1 MGTLPF
7 DSLHIRNFRLFQD
20 IHIEQLQR
28 VNLLVGRNNRGKTCL
43 LEALQL
49 YAARGHPRTMLDHI
63 QTRNEDRYPPDVS
76 GAETV
81 RYKHLFYQRQD
92 YTNAPSP
99 IQIGTIKPI
108 TQHDGADNA
117 QDDTLTIEWSQFT
130 SQKRILENGA
140 SYLMTVPIR
149 SDQLAEASI
158 VYPGLIVRFHQQER
172 YITSFGDTSFL
183 RWFAEPDITCV
194 FVPAAGMTHYD
205 TTRWWGRIA
214 ASDVEDHVL
223 DALRIIEP
231 TTRIFRVIQF
241 RDNDGDFIHIP
252 IVRLEGS
259 SEPVPLHSL
268 GESMYRMLGIVLALL
283 NAKDGLL
290 LVDEIESGLHYSV
303 QYEMWQLIFA
313 LARQQNVQVFATT
326 HSDDCVQ
333 SLASAMHDAEQE
345 DGLLIRLGRQL
356 DNAHHITPV
365 LFDKRRLSIA
375 THEDIEVR

>member
-1 MGTLPF
+1 MGTLLF
-7 DSLHIRNFRLFQD
+7 DSFHIRNFRLFHD
-20 IHIEQLQR
+20 LHIEQLQR

-63 QTRNEDRYPPDVS
+63 QTRNEDRYPPDVP

-99 IQIGTIKPI
+99 IQIGPI
-108 TQHDGADNA
+108 PQHDGADNA
-117 QDDTLTIEWSQFT
+117 QDDTLTIAWSQFT
-130 SQKRILENGA
+130 SQQRILDNGA
-140 SYLMTVPIR
+140 SYLVTVPIS
-149 SDQLAEASI
+149 SDQFAEASI
-158 VYPGLIVRFHQQER
+158 VYAGLIVRFHQQER
-172 YITSFGDTSFL
+172 YITSFGDTSSL
-183 RWFAEPDITCV
+183 RWFAEPDIPCL
-194 FVPAAGMTHYD
+194 FVPASGLDMNNA
-205 TTRWWGRIA
+205 TRWWGRIA
-214 ASDVEDHVL
+214 ASDVENRVL

-231 TTRIFRVIQF
+231 TTDVLRFIQL
-241 RDNDGDFIHIP
+241 RDNDGEVVHIP
-252 IVRLEGS
+252 IVRLRGN
-259 SEPVPLHSL
+259 SEPVPLHSM

-313 LARQQNVQVFATT
+313 LARQQHVQVFATT

-333 SLASAMHDAEQE
+333 SFAEAMHDEEQE
-345 DGLLIRLGRQL
+345 DGLLIRLGRSK
-356 DNAHHITPV
+356 DNIV
-365 LFDKRRLSIA
+365 A
-375 THEDIEVR
+375 TVFNEDELETIVEQQVEVR